1 MLQKTRV
8 SSMKQ
13 KEIDWLTTKTKDLPG
28 YGRVVAFYKKR
39 ARKER
44 EENKKH
50 RQWKWLGHHS

>member
-1 MLQKTRV
+1 
-8 SSMKQ
+8 MKQ